1 MHLKPS
7 PDALAQ
13 QLYLLTLTLEH
24 ALGREDWEEAN
35 ALFLRREAVLDL
47 LESVQ
52 ITPSANQVLGQVQH
66 LEASMINQ
74 LRTMQMQLASEQRAD
89 HEGRRAR
96 KVYRTSGSPTMGVTL
111 AG

>member
-1 MHLKPS
+1 MRPKPS

-13 QLYLLTLTLEH
+13 QLYLLTLTMEH

-35 ALFLRREAVLDL
+35 ALFTRREEVLGL
-47 LESVQ
+47 LEGVG
-52 ITPSANQVLGQVQH
+52 ITASANLVLGQVQQ
-66 LEASMINQ
+66 LESGMVEQ
-74 LRTMQMQLASEQRAD
+74 LRTMQIQLAHEHRTD

-96 KVYRTSGSPTMGVTL
+96 KAYRTTDSATMGVTL